1 MELVVADNDD
11 DMMLVVDNGTN
22 CTAIVGFVSLLVAF
36 SYLEFLFLTAQFSF
50 SLLNQP
56 ISSTMV
62 TGREYFL

>member
-1 MELVVADNDD
+1 MELVVADDD
-11 DMMLVVDNGTN
+11 DNRLLVVDNGTN

-50 SLLNQP
+50 SLLNP
-56 ISSTMV
+56 LVSSTMV